1 MKWSMNIS
9 VSVSQ
14 DSNTWFVDVL
24 PKLLVHVAQ
33 RLCCRQTRLRTPFA
47 ILLIDKSCD
56 NGISRKRV
64 NGLDKSYKERT
75 DDLQANKLL
84 ELRLFEEKG

>member
-1 MKWSMNIS
+1 MNIS
-9 VSVSQ
+9 MSVSR
-14 DSNTWFVDVL
+14 DFTWFVDVL

-33 RLCCRQTRLRTPFA
+33 RLCCRQAHLRTPFA
-47 ILLIDKSCD
+47 ILRERQIESCD
-56 NGISRKRV
+56 NGHSRKRV
-64 NGLDKSYKERT
+64 NGLEKSYKERT